1 MQTERGGVQA
11 AVCEGGSEGLGCA
24 DVGKL
29 NRRKGHNKT
38 DASVHSHSHLHNA
51 SITFLTRLNTS
62 QNLTSLSVLVMSS
75 SPLVWLL
82 SGLVAGR
89 GRQGGVVSSFVTG
102 VDR

>member
-1 MQTERGGVQA
+1 MQTERGGVQT
-11 AVCEGGSEGLGCA
+11 AVCEGGGEGVGCA

-29 NRRKGHNKT
+29 NRRKGHSKT

-51 SITFLTRLNTS
+51 SQYQIN

-89 GRQGGVVSSFVTG
+89 GRRGGVVPSFVTG